1 MAGYDRALYQMYLA
15 EIPMFSKCSAAQLDL
30 IAQLGEADSVGDA
43 VDVVKEGDAGDAFH
57 VIVSGAAKVRRGGHD
72 VATLGPGDYFGELSL
87 FDPAPRNA
95 TITSVGSLTCVV
107 MSRAAFATALDEIP
121 TVRDA
126 LLHGMAHRIHVLD
139 QRV

>member
-15 EIPMFSKCSAAQLDL
+15 EIPMFSKCSPAQLDL

-43 VDVVKEGDAGDAFH
+43 VDVVKEGDAGDVFH
-57 VIVSGAAKVRRGGHD
+57 VVVSGAAKVRRGGHD
-72 VATLGPGDYFGELSL
+72 VATHGPGDYFGELAL

-121 TVRDA
+121 AVRDA

>member
-15 EIPMFSKCSAAQLDL
+15 NVPMFSTCSADQLDL

-57 VIVSGAAKVRRGGHD
+57 VVVSGAAKVQRGGHD
-72 VATLGPGDYFGELSL
+72 VATLEPGDYFGELAL

-107 MSRAAFATALDEIP
+107 MSRAAFSQALDEIP
-121 TVRDA
+121 AVRDA
-126 LLHGMAHRIHVLD
+126 LLHGMARRIHELE